1 MAKRKRGGGPE
12 VSLFPFLSILACVIG
27 TLTLMIAALAL
38 GQMDNPA
45 IESIENFQNA
55 ENQLAIDN
63 AAIET
68 LKRQI
73 EEARSDTT
81 EKNRRLVALQ
91 DELSRLKAEV
101 ARLRALPAPT
111 ADIPQQEFRRRKD
124 RVTELLADIKQ
135 LDGQIKKL
143 LDDLRRLDAPPEEAV
158 VKIQPGGSGT
168 NLNPTFV
175 ECAASRIIIYQD
187 GAKHP
192 VRRADLKKDAVFL
205 NLLEQVAESERDT
218 IVFLVRDDAISTYFS
233 ARNVARSKYARNGKL
248 PVTGHGKIDLS
259 LFTKKS

>member
-1 MAKRKRGGGPE
+1 MAKRKRSAAPE

-55 ENQLAIDN
+55 EKQLATDN

-81 EKNRRLVALQ
+81 EKNRSLVALQ
-91 DELSRLKAEV
+91 DELRRLKAEA
-101 ARLRALPAPT
+101 ARLRALPT

-124 RVTELLADIKQ
+124 RIAELLADIKQ

-143 LDDLRRLDAPPEEAV
+143 LEDLKRLDAPPEEAV

-192 VRRADLKKDAVFL
+192 VRRADLNKDVMFL

-248 PVTGHGKIDLS
+248 PVVGHGKIDLS